1 MSIFKWTTPPKKIY
15 YRIDMDIWPVNET
28 FTYTWSDQ
36 TWTVPYTQEYIITC
50 KWAGSNTSKW
60 WLAQGTLTL
69 NAGDVLSIMVG
80 QRWASSWSRSYW
92 FWGLSNRVWQC
103 SGGWL
108 SWVFTGSW
116 TITASD
122 SARALVIWWWA
133 GFGEPWWCVWWAWW
147 GETWWN
153 WTRSGGWTYWW
164 WGTQNWRWSSWYA
177 GANQFNG
184 WDWNSTFWFWWWWG
198 WYGWNW
204 WFWTILRNSGWGWWG
219 SGYVISTASNR
230 VLTQWWWADAN
241 SNWEV
246 TIVSVYQW

>member
-15 YRIDMDIWPVNET
+15 TRLDIEMWPVNET

-80 QRWASSWSRSYW
+80 QNWWATGNGTYW
-92 FWGLSNRVWQC
+92 FGGWLDIYSYKR

-116 TITASD
+116 AITAND
-122 SARALVIWWWA
+122 SARALVIW
-133 GFGEPWWCVWWAWW
+133 GWAWGW
-147 GETWWN
+147 RSGSVGGAWGGETWED
-153 WTRSGGWTYWW
+153 
-164 WGTQNWRWSSWYA
+164 WS
-177 GANQFNG
+177 NN
-184 WDWNSTFWFWWWWG
+184 
-198 WYGWNW
+198 
-204 WFWTILRNSGWGWWG
+204 WFWTRWSWWTQTWHWSQWEKSKSQFGGWKWYDYVWHWWGGWWRWG
-219 SGYVISTASNR
+219 NWSTWDSVWDDDKWAGGWSGYVISTASNR

-246 TIVSVYQW
+246 TIVSVYQ